1 MTALEISLII
11 IGAVLIGVVFYY
23 VFKVSGP
30 WGKLWSFLLILI
42 LAGIAAEAWI
52 TPVGP
57 VIWDVAWIPTL
68 VVIIGVALL
77 LGALTGSGNKKNTTR
92 NNAMMDK
99 EKNSGV
105 KTATVAAFG
114 IFFWVFVIFIAVA
127 VLMGIFL

>member
-1 MTALEISLII
+1 
-11 IGAVLIGVVFYY
+11 VVFYY
-23 VFKVSGP
+23 VFKISGP

-68 VVIIGVALL
+68 VVIIAVALL
-77 LGALTGSGNKKNTTR
+77 LGALTRSSSKR
-92 NNAMMDK
+92 DK
-99 EKNSGV
+99 TGESIIENEKNSGV
-105 KTATVAAFG
+105 QTATVAAFG
-114 IFFWVFVIFIAVA
+114 LFFWVFVIFLVIA